1 MGNGKGAVEGWV
13 AVVKPGRILF
23 EIDGIPEIMARNVCG
38 WRPPSCR
45 SGPGLSVAD
54 FKGRHAGDA

>member
-1 MGNGKGAVEGWV
+1 
-13 AVVKPGRILF
+13 
-23 EIDGIPEIMARNVCG
+23 MARNVCG